1 MQLYK
6 PERYINIKFLLNE
19 RYQIKSVIIV
29 HNKSGDKLNK
39 QYNPMK
45 QLFLSLFFLA
55 VFQLTATAQYEFCTY
70 YLDGNINFKT
80 SNDKMDI
87 ISYTGKEN
95 AFKITPEIG
104 YFIKNNLAIG
114 IGVNYKKTFSS
125 SRYTS
130 YTSYSNGT
138 LDYTLSPTSSNE
150 LTEIAPVIFIKYFYQ
165 PTKKLSISLKASYS
179 KGWGTYNL
187 IQKYTKDPQGIET
200 IVLNEKHNIESKYIF
215 LSPELQY
222 LITKKVGLQINFNG
236 LGYSST
242 TNYENNNFNFSSFNP
257 SLSTGST
264 TKSST
269 ESTNF
274 NVNPEAWSFG
284 VIVLL
289 N

>member
-1 MQLYK
+1 
-6 PERYINIKFLLNE
+6 
-19 RYQIKSVIIV
+19 
-29 HNKSGDKLNK
+29 
-39 QYNPMK
+39 MK

-55 VFQLTATAQYEFCTY
+55 VFQLTATAQYEFGTY
-70 YLDGNINFKT
+70 YIGGNLNFKMT
-80 SNDKMDI
+80 NDKMDLI
-87 ISYTGKEN
+87 AYTSKNN
-95 AFKITPEIG
+95 AFTVNPEIG
-104 YFIKNNLAIG
+104 YFIKNHLAIG
-114 IGVNYKKTFSS
+114 IGVNYKNAFSS
-125 SRYTS
+125 IRYTS
-130 YTSYSNGT
+130 FTSYSNGT
-138 LDYTLSPTSSNE
+138 LDYTLSPISSNE

-222 LITKKVGLQINFNG
+222 LVSKKVGLQINFNG
-236 LGYSST
+236 LGYGST
-242 TNYENNNFNFSSFNP
+242 TNYDNNNFNFISFNP